1 MTVDTVFEYIDESA
15 RLSKEI
21 ATFLKRRHAVEL
33 EYAKSLARITQSLLK
48 QSSAGSLVSS
58 TIDVNTSF
66 PDLQTLPCAR
76 SSITNSTL
84 WAAFV
89 ETTDQTL
96 CLARAHEEAAKDLQ
110 VSVIEPY
117 NIHIKDLEST
127 KKMAKKD
134 MDSLEVAAIDSSQNF
149 QRAQYN
155 PGTKEKD
162 LAKFAI
168 KATTAQDKA
177 DHAKDTFVACEIIAK
192 AAEED
197 YYGRFLPELYMNLR
211 HHEEE
216 RCTAAKS
223 VLEKANALGMKV
235 ADIHINSVKEA
246 AQKISSIDI
255 QDDIEAFSFSHM
267 TQQEDREMVKNFYS
281 LLPGELKRG
290 TLHIRRDDMS
300 VSWKFRVAIF
310 RQDQHTLYLH
320 DISDM
325 TRPKET
331 ISIESC
337 SVYSIDSSAVGKP
350 AFQIIYSEGENIISY
365 TCVAE
370 TELVRD
376 DWAEILK
383 RYARCCT
390 KCAALSGFSLNTRRN
405 ENLVSK
411 SSIKYRRTLS
421 LRIIEAKDLRSSSGF
436 GTISPYCLVL
446 LDDVNFARTT
456 TKQSETAIWTE
467 TFTFNDLAAHF
478 GKLSIV
484 VINRNFNSKDATIG
498 YVTINLQSLL
508 SGVKVD
514 QWHQIKQLH
523 EDGTV
528 GSIRIAC
535 TLVNEQILPSATYE
549 KFLELLTE
557 PSFIA
562 VKTLGRII
570 TQERDEFA
578 RSFLNLMRSL
588 NRDREGICMLIYDEI
603 SMTEDPNIIF
613 RGNTMATKSFDQY
626 MKIVGADF
634 LQITLTPLIKSV
646 YDSGE
651 SCETDP
657 TRLDSSD
664 SVRKNM
670 KRLLQFVFY
679 FWECIQKSVDIFP
692 RKIVEIFAFIKEHV
706 SKRFVDQQSR
716 GEHIKYPS
724 ISGFLFLRFFC
735 PAIISP
741 HQFGL
746 ASEAPIGNV
755 PRTLTLIAKILQNM
769 ANLTE
774 LKDPYLNEVN
784 VFIKGQKDAMRGLL
798 ERVSTL
804 TIDLDSPLDAHEPD
818 TDVDSVRVV
827 VAVHLD
833 LFTGESPTT
842 SATSIASTHRTGF
855 PTTDAAHMAASVSGI
870 LHSSPFPSTSSS
882 RQDSNPTVPV
892 RSNVRPRPASR
903 DGPSVFT
910 SSLRKTSAVTG
921 PSLAHPNMSPLSQ
934 SFSTGSSSIVET
946 DMSPL
951 SRLATPLRYLTR
963 KASIAH
969 TLTPTT
975 TPTTT
980 PTPTH
985 PSTTS
990 SMFSPSRST
999 AANTFTSVDAA
1010 DVTGSSRIQASA
1022 PRIAGEPTTIPFS
1035 VDFDS
1040 DVGSLLD
1047 EILPHCSSSA
1057 SPLTTHV
1064 VSSTHT
1070 PSRSMVENPSGLNPS
1085 ASLMP
1090 PIPRRT
1096 HSSGV
1101 LIDLPN
1107 PSYSSGPGGLSS
1119 PESDVK
1125 RGLPSSSSESY
1136 HGHTM
1141 SAPLREQNSSL
1152 ALQRG
1157 PVPSIDSL
1165 YCLYGAEEAHS
1176 LPLSSL
1182 MHGDDLVRRP
1192 SSAASAI
1199 VESIWRDEEA
1209 HSLSTASGSLFL
1221 SGDSSH
1227 MNRDGGLTRPDSTN
1241 ASSMPLSL
1249 PISRPRLDNLVQ
1261 RSHTSTSSKK

>member
-1 MTVDTVFEYIDESA
+1 MSVPIHDPPPPSAARIQPPSSGSIQMTVDTVFEYIDESA

-177 DHAKDTFVACEIIAK
+177 DHAKH
-192 AAEED
+192 
-197 YYGRFLPELYMNLR
+197 NLR

-223 VLEKANALGMKV
+223 VLEKANALGMK
-235 ADIHINSVKEA
+235 
-246 AQKISSIDI
+246 
-255 QDDIEAFSFSHM
+255 
-267 TQQEDREMVKNFYS
+267 
-281 LLPGELKRG
+281 
-290 TLHIRRDDMS
+290 
-300 VSWKFRVAIF
+300 
-310 RQDQHTLYLH
+310 
-320 DISDM
+320 M

-331 ISIESC
+331 IPIESC

-484 VINRNFNSKDATIG
+484 VINRNFNSRTQR
-498 YVTINLQSLL
+498 L
-508 SGVKVD
+508 
-514 QWHQIKQLH
+514 
-523 EDGTV
+523 

-657 TRLDSSD
+657 TSRFVRLCAQ
-664 SVRKNM
+664 NM

-692 RKIVEIFAFIKEHV
+692 
-706 SKRFVDQQSR
+706 
-716 GEHIKYPS
+716 
-724 ISGFLFLRFFC
+724 
-735 PAIISP
+735 
-741 HQFGL
+741 
-746 ASEAPIGNV
+746 
-755 PRTLTLIAKILQNM
+755 
-769 ANLTE
+769 
-774 LKDPYLNEVN
+774 
-784 VFIKGQKDAMRGLL
+784 
-798 ERVSTL
+798 ERL
-804 TIDLDSPLDAHEPD
+804 
-818 TDVDSVRVV
+818 
-827 VAVHLD
+827 
-833 LFTGESPTT
+833 
-842 SATSIASTHRTGF
+842 
-855 PTTDAAHMAASVSGI
+855 
-870 LHSSPFPSTSSS
+870 
-882 RQDSNPTVPV
+882 
-892 RSNVRPRPASR
+892 
-903 DGPSVFT
+903 
-910 SSLRKTSAVTG
+910 
-921 PSLAHPNMSPLSQ
+921 
-934 SFSTGSSSIVET
+934 
-946 DMSPL
+946 
-951 SRLATPLRYLTR
+951 
-963 KASIAH
+963 
-969 TLTPTT
+969 
-975 TPTTT
+975 
-980 PTPTH
+980 
-985 PSTTS
+985 
-990 SMFSPSRST
+990 
-999 AANTFTSVDAA
+999 
-1010 DVTGSSRIQASA
+1010 
-1022 PRIAGEPTTIPFS
+1022 
-1035 VDFDS
+1035 
-1040 DVGSLLD
+1040 
-1047 EILPHCSSSA
+1047 
-1057 SPLTTHV
+1057 
-1064 VSSTHT
+1064 
-1070 PSRSMVENPSGLNPS
+1070 
-1085 ASLMP
+1085 
-1090 PIPRRT
+1090 
-1096 HSSGV
+1096 
-1101 LIDLPN
+1101 
-1107 PSYSSGPGGLSS
+1107 
-1119 PESDVK
+1119 
-1125 RGLPSSSSESY
+1125 
-1136 HGHTM
+1136 
-1141 SAPLREQNSSL
+1141 
-1152 ALQRG
+1152 
-1157 PVPSIDSL
+1157 
-1165 YCLYGAEEAHS
+1165 
-1176 LPLSSL
+1176 
-1182 MHGDDLVRRP
+1182 
-1192 SSAASAI
+1192 
-1199 VESIWRDEEA
+1199 
-1209 HSLSTASGSLFL
+1209 
-1221 SGDSSH
+1221 
-1227 MNRDGGLTRPDSTN
+1227 
-1241 ASSMPLSL
+1241 
-1249 PISRPRLDNLVQ
+1249 
-1261 RSHTSTSSKK
+1261 